1 MFPIPQSHLTSQGPK
16 GTMDAKLKAPKAER
30 QAELASEDWKDS
42 PGWGSGW
49 PGELTLGFQ
58 SSDRQ
63 AAAACSPRGPG

>member
-1 MFPIPQSHLTSQGPK
+1 
-16 GTMDAKLKAPKAER
+16 MDAKLKAPKAER